1 MIKGSS
7 ASETSSWMCGS
18 FGVTAIFG
26 HFFMLSAA
34 NRALKSKARL

>member
-1 MIKGSS
+1 MIRS
-7 ASETSSWMCGS
+7 APENFISDSAS

-34 NRALKSKARL
+34 SRTL